1 MTYEKISNSNLINGS
16 YSVIGCRIDKKG
28 AAFFLCHMHLSQ
40 LLMGA
45 YVHDSCVE
53 KEEIMNFILNT

>member
-28 AAFFLCHMHLSQ
+28 AAFFMSHAFKSVANGGIC
-40 LLMGA
+40 
-45 YVHDSCVE
+45 
-53 KEEIMNFILNT
+53 TW